1 MSGRAV
7 FGLDFSA
14 VVAAAVALVIDI
26 SHRLCER
33 QSTVPR
39 LRVDAGNT
47 LSYTTAARDRGTPP
61 FSITTIG
68 TSAECK
74 MDSLIIS

>member
-14 VVAAAVALVIDI
+14 VVAAVVALVIDF
-26 SHRLCER
+26 SRHLCEQ

-47 LSYTTAARDRGTPP
+47 SSYTTAARDRGTPR

-74 MDSLIIS
+74 MDSPIIS

>member
-14 VVAAAVALVIDI
+14 VVAAVVALVIDF
-26 SHRLCER
+26 SQHLCER

-39 LRVDAGNT
+39 LRMDAGNT
-47 LSYTTAARDRGTPP
+47 LSYTTAARDRGTPR
-61 FSITTIG
+61 FSTTIIG
-68 TSAECK
+68 TSAECR
-74 MDSLIIS
+74 MDLLIIS